1 MRTFREPALAL
12 TAFAAPFAS
21 LILLYFTDLSPEA
34 QAAYNAVFVAVAG
47 AVTAWLVAREK
58 LAASLVGAGQ
68 AIVALLAVHGAGLT
82 AEQATAVSGLLALAA
97 GAFVR
102 TQVTVDPVS
111 DMVPVREPAR
121 DPVRKP
127 VREPGEWPD
136 EYDPDPAWTPRA
148 AEPVYR
154 PDPEPAPELVETRVS
169 DIAPAPGVA
178 SPPPTVTVEE
188 IEARIRGEARGYVP
202 PRY

>member
-21 LILLYFTDLSPEA
+21 LILLYFTDLPPEA

-58 LAASLVGAGQ
+58 LAASLVGAAQ

-102 TQVTVDPVS
+102 TQVTVSEPMP

-121 DPVRKP
+121 EPVRVA
-127 VREPGEWPD
+127 VREPGQWPD

-154 PDPEPAPELVETRVS
+154 PEPEPELVETRVS
-169 DIAPAPGVA
+169 DIAPVPGVA
-178 SPPPTVTVEE
+178 SPPPTVTVEA
-188 IEARIRGEARGYVP
+188 IEARIRSEARGYLP

>member
-21 LILLYFTDLSPEA
+21 LILLYFTDLPPEA

-58 LAASLVGAGQ
+58 LAASLVGAAQ

-102 TQVTVDPVS
+102 TQVTVSEPMP

-121 DPVRKP
+121 EPVRVA
-127 VREPGEWPD
+127 VREPGQWPD

-154 PDPEPAPELVETRVS
+154 PEPEPELVETRVS
-169 DIAPAPGVA
+169 DIAPVPGVA
-178 SPPPTVTVEE
+178 SPPPTVTVEA
-188 IEARIRGEARGYVP
+188 IEARIRSEARGYVP